1 MQALMTEHNNRQ
13 NHRYMYIQ
21 IMMLPKTIIKSATLK
36 LQLPKTE
43 TVRHTFGL
51 WDIKY
56 EIAHYCKHIIF
67 NMNNIWRNTIFQQ
80 ISVDYI

>member
-1 MQALMTEHNNRQ
+1 
-13 NHRYMYIQ
+13 
-21 IMMLPKTIIKSATLK
+21 MMLPKTIIISATLK

-56 EIAHYCKHIIF
+56 EIAHYCKHYIEHEHYLAEYDFSTNKRRSYLAHIQMYLFISPCIF
-67 NMNNIWRNTIFQQ
+67 YLW
-80 ISVDYI
+80 